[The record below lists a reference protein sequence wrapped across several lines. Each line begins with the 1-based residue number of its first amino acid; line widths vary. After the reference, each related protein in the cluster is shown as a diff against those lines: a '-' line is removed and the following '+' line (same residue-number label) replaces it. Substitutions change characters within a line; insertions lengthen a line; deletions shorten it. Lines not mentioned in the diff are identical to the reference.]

1 MDVHGL
7 IEAIEE
13 MGQHLRGEIEL
24 ETVEFIP
31 EPINVA
37 CLRASTG
44 LSQSDFASRFGLSL
58 RNVRRWESGEARP
71 GFYEETLLW
80 HIAQDPA
87 YVEREFAEYCR
98 LRSQGSREAHSS

>member
-1 MDVHGL
+1 MNVHAL

-24 ETVEFIP
+24 DTVEFIP

-37 CLRASTG
+37 GLRASIG

-58 RNVRRWESGEARP
+58 RNIRRWESGETRP
-71 GFYEETLLW
+71 SFNEETLLW

-87 YVEREFAEYCR
+87 YVEREFADYR
-98 LRSQGSREAHSS
+98 RSRSQVWREAHSN

>member
-1 MDVHGL
+1 MDVQAL

-13 MGQHLRGEIEL
+13 MGRHLRGEIEL

-31 EPINVA
+31 EPINMA
-37 CLRASTG
+37 GLRASTG

-58 RNVRRWESGEARP
+58 RNIRRWESGEARP
-71 GFYEETLLW
+71 SFNEETLLW
-80 HIAQDPA
+80 HIAQNPA

-98 LRSQGSREAHSS
+98 SRSQVSRASHSI

>member
-1 MDVHGL
+1 MDVQGL

-24 ETVEFIP
+24 ETVEFIL
-31 EPINVA
+31 EPINVTA
-37 CLRASTG
+37 LRASTG

-58 RNVRRWESGEARP
+58 RNIRRWESGEARP
-71 GFYEETLLW
+71 SFNEEALLW
-80 HIAQDPA
+80 HIARNPA

-98 LRSQGSREAHSS
+98 LRPQFCGAAHSD